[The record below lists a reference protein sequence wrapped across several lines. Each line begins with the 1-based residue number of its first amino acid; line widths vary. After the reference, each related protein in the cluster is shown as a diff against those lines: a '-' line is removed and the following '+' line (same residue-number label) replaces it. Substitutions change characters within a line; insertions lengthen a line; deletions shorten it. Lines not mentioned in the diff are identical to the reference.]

1 MWGFAFEAFEAMEGA
16 EPVLTDGKLVCYNRE
31 CDYNFGDECTKDGVS
46 EARYCR
52 DWRGIDQ
59 L

>member
-1 MWGFAFEAFEAMEGA
+1 M
-16 EPVLTDGKLVCYNRE
+16 TDGKLVCYNRE

-52 DWRGIDQ
+52 DWRGIVE